1 MMQNLIARAR
11 STADAGE
18 RGVEPLVRVKS
29 AALALSAALTPSTAL
44 ARSVAL
50 ALAALSLLHPGVAPP
65 AAAQN
70 ADVIEGDALV
80 AAFDGAFGDLAI
92 DGSPGCAVG
101 AVDQGRFVIKR
112 GYGHANLDW
121 GTPITS
127 NTVFYAGSVSKQFT
141 AASVVLL
148 AQDGALQLDDPVQVL
163 FPELTNWPETVT
175 IRHLI
180 HHTSGVP
187 DMYRVMNKHGLST
200 WDRYTPE
207 EAVKLLAIEP
217 LDFEPGDQY
226 SYSNGGYLL
235 LSLVVARASGMSLR
249 EFADERIFTP
259 LGMLDT
265 HFHDDPGH
273 IVPRR
278 AMSYQPSPHGDDGF
292 WQSYQGNFVLPG
304 AGGLYTTVEDF
315 ALWDENFR
323 TGRVGGPDFAET
335 MQQRGTLNS
344 GEELSYAFAMSVGTT
359 GEGSSATRVID
370 HTGSFMGFK
379 AYYVRFPDRERSIWA
394 FCNYGPLVPK
404 DRVLEVAEAW
414 LR

>member
-1 MMQNLIARAR
+1 MMLDSVAR
-11 STADAGE
+11 SQGPGALGPATV
-18 RGVEPLVRVKS
+18 RGATVCRV
-29 AALALSAALTPSTAL
+29 P
-44 ARSVAL
+44 VAL
-50 ALAALSLLHPGVAPP
+50 AVAVLSLLQLAATP

-70 ADVIEGDALV
+70 ADVVEGDALV
-80 AAFDGAFGDLAI
+80 AAFDAAFGDLAV

-127 NTVFYAGSVSKQFT
+127 NTVFYSGSVSKQFT

-148 AQDGALQLDDPVQVL
+148 AQDGALNLDDPVQVL
-163 FPELTNWPETVT
+163 FPELTAWPETVT
-175 IRHLI
+175 IRRLI

-200 WDRYTPE
+200 WDRFTPE
-207 EAVKLLAIEP
+207 EALKLLATEP

-235 LSLVVARASGMSLR
+235 LSLVVARASGRSLR
-249 EFADERIFTP
+249 QFADERIFTP

-265 HFHDDPGH
+265 HFHDDPGF
-273 IVPRR
+273 IVARR
-278 AMSYQPSPHGDDGF
+278 AMSYQPRPDGGDGY

-315 ALWDENFR
+315 ILWDENFR

-344 GEELSYAFAMSVGTT
+344 GEELSYAFAMNVGSM
-359 GEGSSATRVID
+359 GEGARGTRMID